1 MNTMKGKMVC
11 LSFWW
16 KASEADWGWY
26 WLSLVEKIA
35 ISVTSPDL
43 GDADDI
49 LLGVFQ
55 AVSSKGSDQADVIL
69 NLLQYYD
76 IVDQTFAVCCDT
88 TSSNTS
94 VFSGAIVLLCTI
106 LNTPLLWFPCRR
118 HMLAVNISHFIG
130 SFTGEKTKAPW
141 GVVCQ
146 TSEGLANSQEWD
158 WKLSRLD
165 HPYTKL
171 PVKLCSLGKGPSP
184 WTIRSFVSYLLG

>member
-1 MNTMKGKMVC
+1 MESKWSRLRMT
-11 LSFWW
+11 LT
-16 KASEADWGWY
+16 
-26 WLSLVEKIA
+26 
-35 ISVTSPDL
+35 VTCGNDCYQCHITRL
-43 GDADDI
+43 GRCRWHSTWS
-49 LLGVFQ
+49 FQ

-69 NLLQYYD
+69 NLLEYYD
-76 IVDQTFAVCCDT
+76 IVDQIFAVCCDT
-88 TSSNTS
+88 TSSNTG
-94 VFSGAIVLLCTI
+94 VFSGAVVLLCTI

-165 HPYTKL
+165 HPCTKL
-171 PVKLCSLGKGPSP
+171 PVKICSLGKGPGP
-184 WTIRSFVSYLLG
+184 WST

>member
-1 MNTMKGKMVC
+1 MI
-11 LSFWW
+11 S
-16 KASEADWGWY
+16 
-26 WLSLVEKIA
+26 

-69 NLLQYYD
+69 NLLEQYD

-88 TSSNTS
+88 TSSNTG
-94 VFSGAIVLLCTI
+94 VFSGAVVLLCTI

-141 GVVCQ
+141 GLC
-146 TSEGLANSQEWD
+146 
-158 WKLSRLD
+158 
-165 HPYTKL
+165 
-171 PVKLCSLGKGPSP
+171 VKLQKVWPTVKNEIENSLG
-184 WTIRSFVSYLLG
+184 WITLVLNCQ

>member
-1 MNTMKGKMVC
+1 MTTDKIRQDVMNTMKGKMVC

-26 WLSLVEKIA
+26 WLSLVEMIA

-55 AVSSKGSDQADVIL
+55 AVSSKGSNQADVIL
-69 NLLQYYD
+69 NLLEQYD

-106 LNTPLLWFPCRR
+106 LNTPLFVVSLQEAHAGSKHLSLHWVLHSREDQGPLGGCVSNFRR
-118 HMLAVNISHFIG
+118 SGQQSRMRL
-130 SFTGEKTKAPW
+130 KT
-141 GVVCQ
+141 
-146 TSEGLANSQEWD
+146 L
-158 WKLSRLD
+158 
-165 HPYTKL
+165 
-171 PVKLCSLGKGPSP
+171 
-184 WTIRSFVSYLLG
+184 

>member
-1 MNTMKGKMVC
+1 MLSVSNHLTWEMQMTFYWEFFRQC
-11 LSFWW
+11 LPMALI
-16 KASEADWGWY
+16 KLM
-26 WLSLVEKIA
+26 LSWICYE
-35 ISVTSPDL
+35 
-43 GDADDI
+43 
-49 LLGVFQ
+49 Q
-55 AVSSKGSDQADVIL
+55 
-69 NLLQYYD
+69 NN

-106 LNTPLLWFPCRR
+106 FNTPLLWFSFRR

-130 SFTGEKTKAPW
+130 SFTGEKTKAPG

-165 HPYTKL
+165 NPCTKL
-171 PVKLCSLGKGPSP
+171 PVKLCSLGKGPGP
-184 WTIRSFVSYLLG
+184 WSIRMLQFFTIISLALAINQVIVIAF

>member
-1 MNTMKGKMVC
+1 M
-11 LSFWW
+11 
-16 KASEADWGWY
+16 
-26 WLSLVEKIA
+26 IA

-69 NLLQYYD
+69 NLLEQYN
-76 IVDQTFAVCCDT
+76 IVDQTFAVCCGT

-146 TSEGLANSQEWD
+146 TSEGLANSQE
-158 WKLSRLD
+158 
-165 HPYTKL
+165 
-171 PVKLCSLGKGPSP
+171 
-184 WTIRSFVSYLLG
+184 